1 MWLLLFYLALQADQA
16 AAVQSHKV
24 SVSDEKSIPCDDR
37 RPRTVRVMMGRVTVL
52 NFPFKP
58 KDVVPGSQAFDFKQI
73 KNDLVITSVHAAGHT
88 NAVVYLEERRCVFDL
103 VSVKSGGDDILVVKD
118 PKDSQYEVKFHE

>member
-1 MWLLLFYLALQADQA
+1 MKPFLFLMLLPIMLLAVTTSKSKDTEKGIAC
-16 AAVQSHKV
+16 
-24 SVSDEKSIPCDDR
+24 DEKVPK
-37 RPRTVRVMMGRVTVL
+37 VVHVMRGRVTVL

-73 KNDLVITSVHAAGHT
+73 KNDLVITSVTPGGHT

-103 VSVKSGGDDILVVKD
+103 VSVKSHGDDILIVKD
-118 PKDSQYEVKFHE
+118 PKDSQFEVKFHE